1 MLRHPRFLALFL
13 SQILTQVGGNMVLYG
28 LTIQVFSLSNGA
40 STSVSLLLLTFLVP
54 AVVFGAV
61 AGVFV
66 DRYDRRTILVATNI
80 ARGLL
85 FLPLIFLDDQ
95 IVLIY
100 VVTAMVATLTTFFAP
115 AESAMIP
122 IVVPR
127 DQLMTANGLFIFALQ
142 ASFVVGFAVLGPLAT
157 NLLGVQT
164 LIAFTVG
171 FYLLAGV
178 LCWILPSAPP
188 SAQEAVT
195 GRALESAERA
205 IKATG
210 SQLREG
216 LGYIRHHHNMLWS
229 LTYLAITSS
238 LIGVLGVLG
247 PAFATKVLGLGKSD
261 FVIIVLPLGAGLV
274 VGILLLNVYGRYIT
288 RRRLIEGGLGTLAI
302 ALLILGLAQPVS
314 GITGTSSAVPLLTVV
329 IAVAFTAGIAYAFVA
344 VPSQTALQEELPS
357 DVRGRVFGV
366 LNMLVSLA
374 SFLPIILVGPIA
386 DLFGTP
392 AVIVASARG
401 HRRDRAGLLLPG
413 PRRRRHAGR
422 RGPGLSPGAGRPA
435 DGDHLVDVDPA
446 GQHALHRRR
455 HGRAPHPV
463 PGDAGRAGP
472 GRTRRGRHA
481 MRGTGPAPADTGA
494 ERRRRHRRQ
503 RRSRHRPTRRAACPL
518 AAPGSRCELGYR
530 ASRSCSPAAPSR
542 CSSTRPPGPP
552 CPASTARPSSRGRP
566 GSTPSPRSSPS
577 TGAWCRHRTC
587 GSPRSST
594 SRGSSA
600 TRWPGRRSMARC
612 WCRAPTS
619 SRRRPSPSTCW

>member
-1 MLRHPRFLALFL
+1 VAGPGAVSSLDEEEGAGELSHAGQVLRHPRFLALFL

-66 DRYDRRTILVATNI
+66 DRYDRRTILVGTNI

-85 FLPLIFLDDQ
+85 FLPLIFLDNQ

-127 DQLMTANGLFIFALQ
+127 NQLLTANGIFIFALQ

-171 FYLLAGV
+171 FYLLAGL
-178 LCWILPSAPP
+178 LCWVLPAAPP
-188 SAQEAVT
+188 SALEAVT
-195 GRALESAERA
+195 GDALESAERA

-216 LGYIRHHHNMLWS
+216 LSYIRHHHNVLWS

-274 VGILLLNVYGRYIT
+274 LGIVMLNAYGRFVT
-288 RRRLIEGGLGTLAI
+288 RRRLIEGGLGTLSI

-386 DLFGTP
+386 DSFGTP
-392 AVIVASARG
+392 AVIVASAVVIAATGLASYFLGRG
-401 HRRDRAGLLLPG
+401 DGATQAGGAPG
-413 PRRRRHAGR
+413 YHLEPVDPLTVTTSSTLTRPVSMRYIDDGTGEHPIQYMATPVVPGKAGPAA
-422 RGPGLSPGAGRPA
+422 GEAKAGTDTDVAADAPGG
-435 DGDHLVDVDPA
+435 DGDAAA
-446 GQHALHRRR
+446 GQLVH
-455 HGRAPHPV
+455 
-463 PGDAGRAGP
+463 
-472 GRTRRGRHA
+472 
-481 MRGTGPAPADTGA
+481 
-494 ERRRRHRRQ
+494 
-503 RRSRHRPTRRAACPL
+503 
-518 AAPGSRCELGYR
+518 
-530 ASRSCSPAAPSR
+530 
-542 CSSTRPPGPP
+542 
-552 CPASTARPSSRGRP
+552 
-566 GSTPSPRSSPS
+566 
-577 TGAWCRHRTC
+577 
-587 GSPRSST
+587 
-594 SRGSSA
+594 
-600 TRWPGRRSMARC
+600 
-612 WCRAPTS
+612 
-619 SRRRPSPSTCW
+619 